1 MTTPHITIA
10 QLRARA
16 GSRAFQSGW
25 HLIDQPM
32 IDAFAALTKDHQFIH
47 TDPERAKD
55 GPFGT
60 TVAHGFLTL
69 SLLSVMAEQ
78 ALPPLAGLRLSINYG
93 FDRLRFIAPVPA
105 GSEVRADLQ
114 VQAVDTDKPGQVKV
128 TWDVQVIIRGQDK
141 PALVA
146 QWIHLHLVDAE

>member
-32 IDAFAALTKDHQFIH
+32 IDAFATLTKDHQFIH

-55 GPFGT
+55 APFGT

-69 SLLSVMAEQ
+69 SLLGVMAEQ

-146 QWIHLHLVDAE
+146 QWIHLHLVEAG